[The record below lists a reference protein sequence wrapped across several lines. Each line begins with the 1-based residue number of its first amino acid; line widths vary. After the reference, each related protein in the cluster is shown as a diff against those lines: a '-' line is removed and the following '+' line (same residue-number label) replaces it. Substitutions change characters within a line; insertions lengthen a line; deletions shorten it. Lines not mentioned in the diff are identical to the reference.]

1 MRVVCLCSEITK
13 SMDLPQNMIDQISK
27 YALGESFSFNY
38 NWEELSFRSEFQEK
52 VLRACAKIPYG
63 ETKTYAEIAQEIG
76 HSGAARAVGT
86 ALKHNPYPIVIPCH
100 RVVRSSGGY
109 GEYAFGGESKRQLIE
124 FEQKNLQQKS

>member
-1 MRVVCLCSEITK
+1 MRIASLCSKITK
-13 SMDLPQNMIDQISK
+13 SLDLPQNVVDQINK
-27 YALGESFSFNY
+27 YALGGIVSFDY
-38 NWEELSFRSEFQEK
+38 NWEDFSFRTEFQEK

-63 ETKTYAEIAQEIG
+63 ETKTYAEIAQEIS

-124 FEQKNLQQKS
+124 FEQKNLEEKS